1 MSDPFGKWWPCL
13 RKHYKRVHVWLPRA
27 RQLQRA
33 LAGRRPFRYFTLCA
47 RPMIDVYMLAKE
59 GILAR
64 DRATRRVQGVSFCEY
79 EPAVFPEMLELVGAE
94 EAGFLAKL
102 QDLVLFQDVPET
114 QTLDTEGALDN
125 LLNQMGERLDEGV
138 RGEVEEKK
146 QHLQFQGLF
155 PFDFLNLDFCDPY
168 YSDPPDVMRI
178 HAAVDKLLEWQRRPG
193 KTASGDE
200 FAVSRFVV
208 AITCRV
214 NLGTPA
220 DALARLKRIVET
232 NRTDY
237 ASYRQALH
245 DRAVENLD
253 LWATDSPL
261 DFFMSS
267 WPKEIARIARQKSW
281 NITIRDHAFYDRQ
294 NDVGEDYHMVCLVVE
309 FEQAPICDTYLSA
322 VTTCLDAS
330 ARTEIPRFEATNG
343 DGAVLLQNL
352 REIVELRNTR
362 ARDVGR
368 SELPDPLAEISRLR
382 LEGVPI

>member
-1 MSDPFGKWWPCL
+1 MTRSRHVAEVPAPETPVQTAFWEITPLGGSAPRQRDARAGGGAGHERRRAVPFVHGSLYAVTAGPIAWP
-13 RKHYKRVHVWLPRA
+13 RVHV
-27 RQLQRA
+27 Q
-33 LAGRRPFRYFTLCA
+33 
-47 RPMIDVYMLAKE
+47 
-59 GILAR
+59 
-64 DRATRRVQGVSFCEY
+64 
-79 EPAVFPEMLELVGAE
+79 
-94 EAGFLAKL
+94 
-102 QDLVLFQDVPET
+102 
-114 QTLDTEGALDN
+114 
-125 LLNQMGERLDEGV
+125 
-138 RGEVEEKK
+138 
-146 QHLQFQGLF
+146 
-155 PFDFLNLDFCDPY
+155 
-168 YSDPPDVMRI
+168 RI

-281 NITIRDHAFYDRQ
+281 NITIRDHAFYERQ

-382 LEGVPI
+382 LEGLPI